1 MFLHPPIGACA
12 FKTNTVS
19 LLSGRV
25 SCQWDWFPRK
35 EVSVSWLLFN
45 KCTVSIIQ
53 AFEQIPFAY
62 RKNPE
67 LFSLLSKINQ
77 VLEFITDSQT
87 VVQSNP
93 NVGCFDCLVWS
104 FFFFLLKSSSD
115 VRCCWTCLVALWILE
130 GHKLP
135 PGAATQGSHYYGWLV
150 HKDTF
155 ILVGIN

>member
-93 NVGCFDCLVWS
+93 KVGCFDCLVWS
-104 FFFFLLKSSSD
+104 FFFFSPQVKLRCQVLLNLFGCFVNSGGAQTATWSCYPGQPLLHLTSSQRHIYS
-115 VRCCWTCLVALWILE
+115 
-130 GHKLP
+130 
-135 PGAATQGSHYYGWLV
+135 GWY
-150 HKDTF
+150 
-155 ILVGIN
+155 

>member
-93 NVGCFDCLVWS
+93 KVGCFDCLVWS
-104 FFFFLLKSSSD
+104 LFFFFFSSSQAQMSG
-115 VRCCWTCLVALWILE
+115 VAEPVWLLCEFWRGTNCHLE
-130 GHKLP
+130 LLP
-135 PGAATQGSHYYGWLV
+135 RAATTTP
-150 HKDTF
+150 D
-155 ILVGIN
+155 